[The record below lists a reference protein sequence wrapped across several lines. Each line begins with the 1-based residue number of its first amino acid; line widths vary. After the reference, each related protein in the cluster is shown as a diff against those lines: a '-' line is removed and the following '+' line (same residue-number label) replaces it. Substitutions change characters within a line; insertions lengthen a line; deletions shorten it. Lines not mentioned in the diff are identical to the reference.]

1 MRVLLELEGRLAEAL
16 PVRPLALA
24 EGLLLLEGRL
34 LTVGL
39 LVLVRPE
46 ALAPTRPV
54 VLSPVVGLLVDMLLL
69 TLALLSPLM
78 LPDMLPPF
86 VGLPSV
92 CMAWLI
98 EPAVLLP

>member
-1 MRVLLELEGRLAEAL
+1 MRALLELEGRLAEVL
-16 PVRPLALA
+16 PVRPLVPV
-24 EGLLLLEGRL
+24 EGLL

-54 VLSPVVGLLVDMLLL
+54 ELLPAVGRLDDTLLP
-69 TLALLSPLM
+69 TRALALLLA
-78 LPDMLPPF
+78 LPDMLPP
-86 VGLPSV
+86 VAALPPS
-92 CMAWLI
+92 CRLWLI

>member
-1 MRVLLELEGRLAEAL
+1 VRALLELEGRLAEAL

-54 VLSPVVGLLVDMLLL
+54 LSPVVGRPADMLPLPL
-69 TLALLSPLM
+69 TLLLLL
-78 LPDMLPPF
+78 LPDMLPLLL
-86 VGLPSV
+86 GLPSV
-92 CMAWLI
+92 GVAWLI

>member
-1 MRVLLELEGRLAEAL
+1 M
-16 PVRPLALA
+16 RPLVPAV
-24 EGLLLLEGRL
+24 GLLLLAGRL

-54 VLSPVVGLLVDMLLL
+54 VLLLAVGRLIDTPLP
-69 TLALLSPLM
+69 TLALALLA

-86 VGLPSV
+86 VDLGSF
-92 CMAWLI
+92 
-98 EPAVLLP
+98 